1 MLTASLGHLVS
12 AQSLSHSWPFAT
24 PCSPPG
30 FCPWDFPSKN
40 TEGGCH
46 CLLQGW
52 FHPRDGT
59 QVSRIASG
67 FFTTKVIWEAHRT
80 FSTNCKPY
88 CLFSKFNSVLNYH
101 LSFDPRPF
109 WPCIPSPT
117 KSFFFSP
124 FLIDWP
130 TFTHHSSLPCFCPM
144 KLLCM
149 ATLSFHCLLTFYQV
163 QPLWGPSR
171 KSEDTWRE
179 WWGHFFP
186 PAASLTCSCG
196 SSSGCIPPGPQVPWA
211 FLPLQT
217 FSHWLSNTASSPG
230 CLRQRGSNSCPPFL
244 VSVRPSIPCWFP

>member
-67 FFTTKVIWEAHRT
+67 FFTTKAIWEAHRT

-117 KSFFFSP
+117 KSFFFPPSWLTGLHSP
-124 FLIDWP
+124 I
-130 TFTHHSSLPCFCPM
+130 T
-144 KLLCM
+144 LLCP
-149 ATLSFHCLLTFYQV
+149 AFAQWSCYVWQLPVSPAFWLSIRYSHCGDQAENQRIHGESGGGIFSLL
-163 QPLWGPSR
+163 
-171 KSEDTWRE
+171 
-179 WWGHFFP
+179 P
-186 PAASLTCSCG
+186 PPWLAHVGLAVAASLLDHRSPEHFFLYKPSHTG
-196 SSSGCIPPGPQVPWA
+196 SLTLLPPLA
-211 FLPLQT
+211 
-217 FSHWLSNTASSPG
+217 ASD
-230 CLRQRGSNSCPPFL
+230 RGVVIAVHHF
-244 VSVRPSIPCWFP
+244 